1 MKKLIFLFL
10 TVTGLFFTGCA
21 TSTNPS
27 SKDSDDYEETS
38 TINPKLNNKR
48 LEKNLEKFA
57 ADLDLSKRQVK
68 QIKKIEKRY
77 ARKDRKLSKND
88 DAKRRDHNQL
98 SQEKREEI
106 LYVLTN
112 EQQQKLEVL
121 AKKNRFSLDRIFG
134 K

>member
-1 MKKLIFLFL
+1 MKKLIILFL

-21 TSTNPS
+21 TSTSKS
-27 SKDSDDYEETS
+27 SKEPADYEEIS
-38 TINPKLNNKR
+38 TVNPKLNNKR

-57 ADLDLSKRQVK
+57 DDLALSKRQVK
-68 QIKKIEKRY
+68 QIKKIERRY

-88 DAKRRDHNQL
+88 DTKRRDHKQL
-98 SQEKREEI
+98 AEAKREEI

-112 EQQQKLEVL
+112 EQQQKLEAL
-121 AKKNRFSLDRIFG
+121 ARKNRFSLDRIFG